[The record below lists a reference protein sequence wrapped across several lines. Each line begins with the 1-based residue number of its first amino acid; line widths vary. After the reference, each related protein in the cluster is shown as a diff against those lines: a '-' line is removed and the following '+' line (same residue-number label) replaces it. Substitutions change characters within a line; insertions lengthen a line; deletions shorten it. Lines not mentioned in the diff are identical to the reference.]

1 MEHGAGAGRG
11 EAAAPKTGGGG
22 EGSGEPPRGSLGG
35 RTKTD
40 RRRPSEGKACFLP
53 PRLCSNPPPRSPS
66 GELRQASWHSR
77 EHRPRPARSIPPRQR
92 GHWPGRCRPWGL
104 PPPRAQNL
112 TAQTRSRNS
121 QLQLLPG
128 AVWKHGL
135 RPCGTKREKVCL
147 LPGPA
152 ATCLPLRRQG
162 CDLAHT
168 EATSKPSHGRDALRG
183 PVASRAESAISMP
196 GAQAPWHCQGLILP
210 KRGPPT

>member
-92 GHWPGRCRPWGL
+92 GTGPAGAGLGGSHPRGPRTSQLRRGPG
-104 PPPRAQNL
+104 
-112 TAQTRSRNS
+112 TRSSSFSRE
-121 QLQLLPG
+121 
-128 AVWKHGL
+128 
-135 RPCGTKREKVCL
+135 PCGNTGS
-147 LPGPA
+147 GPA
-152 ATCLPLRRQG
+152 GPKERR
-162 CDLAHT
+162 CAFC
-168 EATSKPSHGRDALRG
+168 
-183 PVASRAESAISMP
+183 
-196 GAQAPWHCQGLILP
+196 QAPQQPACRSGA
-210 KRGPPT
+210 KGVT